1 MKHCQKCVLNW
12 NVPLTSFSKPE
23 QSTILESS
31 NTLLNQQNK
40 PMLIPAGRFNADLI
54 IFTLSPSSSEF
65 SQSLLCCSTSDIFT
79 KVPSTL

>member
-1 MKHCQKCVLNW
+1 MGKQVSLPWANNISIKQ
-12 NVPLTSFSKPE
+12 PE
-23 QSTILESS
+23 QGTILEPR

-54 IFTLSPSSSEF
+54 ILTLSPNSSEF
-65 SQSLLCCSTSDIFT
+65 SQSLLCWSTSDIFT